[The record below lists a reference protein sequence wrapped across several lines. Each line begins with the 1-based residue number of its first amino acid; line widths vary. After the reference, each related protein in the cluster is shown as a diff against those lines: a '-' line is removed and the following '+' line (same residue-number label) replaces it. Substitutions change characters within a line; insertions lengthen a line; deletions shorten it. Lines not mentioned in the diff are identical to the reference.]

1 MSIFKKSESIN
12 SVIVGDIP
20 DNQHTLSFDRG
31 CEGSSRFNGDLLE
44 KQKTANKDC
53 ETVARRETKAVN
65 VLRALLLV
73 LLLVTATLASMGV
86 YFYTSNDEKQDFEAN
101 YKANAHRIIGSFHDA
116 VERRLGATNSMA
128 TAITSYALDTKQT
141 FPFVTVPN
149 FEIRGS
155 DLRVQA
161 DAIIVHWL
169 PLVTDETRTAWEE
182 YALTN
187 RAQIDEAFEQDTIR
201 RKRQDDE
208 FGLTNSSGTG
218 SRILQQS
225 QKETILD
232 DGTGYHPRIWSNGAT
247 SPRGDEPK
255 GRGPFLPLWQRR

>member
-1 MSIFKKSESIN
+1 MSIFKKCESTN
-12 SVIVGDIP
+12 SAIVGDIP
-20 DNQHTLSFDRG
+20 DAQHTLSFDRG
-31 CEGSSRFNGDLLE
+31 CEGSSRFNGNLR

-65 VLRALLLV
+65 VLRALV
-73 LLLVTATLASMGV
+73 LLLLLVSATLASVGV
-86 YFYTSNDEKQDFEAN
+86 YFYTSNAEKQKFEAA
-101 YKANAHRIIGSFHDA
+101 YTANAHRMIGSFHDA
-116 VERRLGATNSMA
+116 VERQLGAINSMA
-128 TAITSYALDTKQT
+128 TTITSYALDTKQT

-161 DAIIVHWL
+161 DAIAVLWS

-187 RAQIDEAFEQDTIR
+187 RAQIDEAFEQDTKR
-201 RKRQDDE
+201 RKIQDDE

-218 SRILQQS
+218 SRMLQQS

-232 DGTGYHPRIWSNGAT
+232 DGTGYHSRIWSNGAI
-247 SPRGDEPK
+247 SPK
-255 GRGPFLPLWQRR
+255 GDKPEGSGPFLPGWQTR